1 MAVFDQ
7 YKDDHIAVYGPDN
20 HMRLTGLHETQA
32 IDQFNYG
39 LADRGASVRVPHSFV
54 NNGHRAIWRIAART
68 RSATPTGSPAASC
81 RRSRRFRRATT
92 PRRSSSSSRRRSPSC
107 PACTNR
113 RVPSLS
119 TYAVFVVTCLALLA
133 IPGPA
138 VLYIV
143 SRSIDQGRTAGLLSA
158 LGVTTG
164 TLVHI
169 AAAAIGLSSLV
180 LASTVAFGVVRY
192 AGAAYLVFLGVRRLL
207 TRDAD
212 TLVEERAPRSLRR
225 LYTQGVIVN
234 LLNPKTIVFIF
245 AFLPQFVDVDAGH
258 VGVQI
263 VLLGLTL
270 AGLGLMS
277 DSLYAIVAGSIAD
290 RLRGSRAVARFE
302 RWFGGGILVGLGLA
316 AAVVAPN
323 RST

>member
-1 MAVFDQ
+1 M
-7 YKDDHIAVYGPDN
+7 
-20 HMRLTGLHETQA
+20 
-32 IDQFNYG
+32 
-39 LADRGASVRVPHSFV
+39 
-54 NNGHRAIWRIAART
+54 
-68 RSATPTGSPAASC
+68 
-81 RRSRRFRRATT
+81 
-92 PRRSSSSSRRRSPSC
+92 
-107 PACTNR
+107 
-113 RVPSLS
+113 PSLS
-119 TYAVFVVTCLALLA
+119 TYAVFVATCLALLA

-158 LGVTTG
+158 AGVTSG

-180 LASTVAFGVVRY
+180 LASAVAFNVVRY
-192 AGAAYLVFLGVRRLL
+192 AGAAYLVVLGLRRLL
-207 TRDAD
+207 TRHTDELD
-212 TLVEERAPRSLRR
+212 EERASRSLRR
-225 LYTQGVIVN
+225 IYTQGIVVN

-245 AFLPQFVDVDAGH
+245 AFIPQFVDVDAGH
-258 VGVQI
+258 VWLQI

-270 AGLGLMS
+270 AGLGLLS

-302 RWFGGGILVGLGLA
+302 RWFGGGILVGLGVA
-316 AAVVAPN
+316 AAFVSPN